1 MTEITLRVQDF
12 MAAMPD
18 SFKADPIEVANRL
31 GLPWT
36 NRNMIDQWK
45 CRDRIQIER
54 VIELLWIA
62 KRLRQPI
69 DILDYVTVEGQPKA
83 KKRAA

>member
-18 SFKADPIEVANRL
+18 KFRADPIEVAKSL